1 MTTNLVR
8 HLNQLRHS
16 DVSARVV
23 SRIQEFHA
31 VPHDEPNT
39 LFEELCYCIL
49 TANFSARRGALIH
62 EQLKACFH
70 SDPKETLEQKLR
82 HCGYRF
88 PAIRAG
94 FIAAAATKK
103 QTLAKAINTL
113 QGEERR
119 TWLVHNIQGLGYK
132 EASHYLRNIGF
143 DDYAIIDT
151 HIMDILARYRLLT
164 PPKTLTKNR
173 YLTIEQTL
181 REIARKTRLTLA
193 ELDLYLWYM
202 ETGTILK

>member
-1 MTTNLVR
+1 MRMNLFQ
-8 HLNQLRHS
+8 HINQLRNT
-16 DVSARVV
+16 DVSARVTA
-23 SRIQEFHA
+23 RIQEFHA
-31 VPHDEPNT
+31 IPRDSPDR

-49 TANFSARRGALIH
+49 TANFSAQRGALIH

-70 SDPKETLEQKLR
+70 TDPKETLEQKLR

-94 FIAAAATKK
+94 FIAAAATQKHI
-103 QTLAKAINTL
+103 LATAINTL
-113 QGEERR
+113 RGEERR
-119 TWLVHNIQGLGYK
+119 TWLVQNIQGLGYK
-132 EASHYLRNIGF
+132 EASHFLRNIGF

-151 HIMDILARYRLLT
+151 HIMDLLARHHLLT
-164 PPKTLTKNR
+164 QPKTLTKNR
-173 YLTIEQTL
+173 YLSIETTL
-181 REIARKTRLTLA
+181 REIATTARLTLA